1 MNANTSTN
9 SFNVGKRT
17 YFFNIK
23 QTKKGASYLNINISR
38 KDEAGTYKHKGINV
52 FENEMQDFSTS
63 LMRSIINFQ
72 KTGRAAHIAET
83 RKTHAN
89 AYMPWTEKE
98 DQELEIH
105 FADEKDLTELAEILK
120 RKESAIH
127 RRIVK
132 LRLEEKYIL

>member
-1 MNANTSTN
+1 MNTQTSTN
-9 SFNVGKRT
+9 FFNAGERT

-38 KDEAGTYKHKGINV
+38 KDEAGIYKHKGINV
-52 FENEMQDFSTS
+52 FENEMQDFSTA

-72 KTGRAAHIAET
+72 KTGKAAHIAEV
-83 RKTHAN
+83 RKTYPN
-89 AYMPWTEKE
+89 AYQPWTDQE

-105 FADEKDLTELAEILK
+105 FAEEKDLTELSEIFK

-127 RRIVK
+127 ARIIK
-132 LRLEEKYIL
+132 LRLEEKYML